1 MSAHDDLSFDEPGRG
16 HGGLSGR
23 NLLVIAA
30 VAFVVLAALI
40 WWFTREP
47 RLEGPPPP
55 SQVESVP
62 EGSRNVTLYFAG
74 ADEPS
79 VYAET
84 REVAVGR
91 RMDEQVRQVIAAL
104 IAGPATER
112 GVSAIPAGTELLS
125 VMVDADSGTVYLDF
139 SSELV
144 AAHPGGSAAEY
155 CTVAS
160 IVRTVGDNFPDVQR
174 VQLLVDGSQIETIA
188 GHLRAD
194 EPFVVR
200 EWR

>member
-1 MSAHDDLSFDEPGRG
+1 MNEQDETRFDEGQTQ
-16 HGGLSGR
+16 GGLSGR
-23 NLLVIAA
+23 HLAIIG
-30 VAFVVLAALI
+30 LAALLVLAGVL
-40 WWFTREP
+40 WLVTRQP
-47 RLEGPPPP
+47 RPPQAPAP
-55 SQVESVP
+55 ERVESVP
-62 EGSRNVTLYFAG
+62 EGSRNVTLYFAA

-79 VYAET
+79 LYSET
-84 REVAVGR
+84 REVAVGH
-91 RMDEQVRQVIAAL
+91 RMDEQIRQVIGAL
-104 IAGPATER
+104 EAGPDSDR
-112 GVSAIPAGTELLS
+112 GVSALPAGARVLA

-155 CTVAS
+155 CTIAA
-160 IVRTVGDNFPDVQR
+160 IVRTVGENFPEVQR

-194 EPFVVR
+194 EPFLVR